1 MKQRIIITLL
11 SILLCAGSIT
21 VLPLY
26 VHAQTEDPAPDDGSS
41 GTGDQGDT
49 GDEGDTGDQGDTGDE
64 GDTTGDDGDEGD
76 AANGDSAEG
85 DDGVVDEVNTVTFY
99 RVLPNGT
106 VKQFN
111 KPVSESGMITLGG
124 LGFPLNFLN
133 GAKIEIPEG
142 ALSEDI
148 SVTIKVPPFAEVD
161 DEAGDVTFDGEDDG
175 DDDDSGAVAKVAE
188 EDEGTGDD
196 SSEGDD
202 ADDGDGEADGDE
214 NADNEG
220 DVDDDA
226 DAPKKIFTG
235 VTFEVAVDGIVVMG
249 DYYFGE
255 PLRVTL
261 PYKQE
266 LLANLGIEPTELGMY
281 FANSQGDILGSEGIS
296 DVTVDDISGKITG
309 NIIHFSTVVVAG
321 EGDGDGPDA
330 GNADSAGDNDGTG
343 SVDAD
348 DAVPSLKIYPRKVNL
363 VAGDTAKFEAW
374 VRDELGED
382 ADVVVSWELSDNT
395 LGSVDGEGLFTAAEG
410 VSGHGSVTATAVV
423 GDITLTDMAQIFV
436 TTEEPALPEGMNRI
450 GIYRE
455 MPNGITNQFG
465 SPVTES
471 ETVTVG
477 GLPFPLNLFN
487 GMKVKIPDNALEENV
502 EITIKLPEF
511 SRVDED
517 AEEVDFDE
525 AEDTDDGDGN
535 SGNSAGGKKEIVSGV
550 TFVVTVDGVEVEGD
564 YYFTEPLE
572 VTIPFKRGLIEK
584 LGIDPA
590 ELGMYF
596 ADGSGGLL
604 GNAGITDVI
613 VDAEN
618 NVVTGKVVHF
628 STVVLAADISYP
640 SSVNEAM
647 PGVFSLGQNV
657 PNPFNPTTTI
667 AFEVPV
673 NAHVKLEIFNILGQK
688 VVTLHDGMLSAG
700 THSVVWNSTDAF
712 GNAVTSG
719 VYFYRLTANGMSSTR
734 KLMLMK

>member
-11 SILLCAGSIT
+11 SVFLCAGSMT

-26 VHAQTEDPAPDDGSS
+26 VHAQTEDPAPDDGSPDP
-41 GTGDQGDT
+41 GDQGDA
-49 GDEGDTGDQGDTGDE
+49 GDTGDTGDTGDA
-64 GDTTGDDGDEGD
+64 GDD
-76 AANGDSAEG
+76 DSAEG
-85 DDGVVDEVNTVTFY
+85 DVVVVDEVNTVTFY

-111 KPVSESGMITLGG
+111 KPVPESDTITFGG
-124 LGFPLNFLN
+124 LGSPLNFLN
-133 GAKIEIPEG
+133 GAKIEIPDG

-161 DEAGDVTFDGEDDG
+161 DETGDVTFDGEGDG
-175 DDDDSGAVAKVAE
+175 DDDNSDAVAKIAE
-188 EDEGTGDD
+188 EDEGTVDD
-196 SSEGDD
+196 SPEGDD
-202 ADDGDGEADGDE
+202 VDDGEADDDE
-214 NADNEG
+214 NADDEN
-220 DVDDDA
+220 DADDDA

-235 VTFEVAVDGIVVMG
+235 VTFEVSVDGVAVTG

-255 PLRVTL
+255 PLRITL

-266 LLANLGIEPTELGMY
+266 LLDNLGIEPSELGMY

-309 NIIHFSTVVVAG
+309 SVIHFSTVVVAG
-321 EGDGDGPDA
+321 EGDGPDA
-330 GNADSAGDNDGTG
+330 GSGDSPGDGDGEN
-343 SVDAD
+343 VDAEYTG
-348 DAVPSLKIYPRKVNL
+348 PSLKIYPRKVNV
-363 VAGDTAKFEAW
+363 VAGDTAKFETW

-382 ADVVVSWELSDNT
+382 ADVAVSWELSDIT

-423 GDITLTDMAQIFV
+423 GDSTLTDTAQIFV
-436 TTEEPALPEGMNRI
+436 TTEEPVLPEGMNRI

-455 MPNGITNQFG
+455 MPNGITNQYG

-487 GMKVKIPDNALEENV
+487 GMKVTIPENALEENV

-525 AEDTDDGDGN
+525 ADDAEDGDGGSEN
-535 SGNSAGGKKEIVSGV
+535 GAGGKKEIVSGV
-550 TFVVTVDGVEVEGD
+550 TFVVMVDGVEVEGD
-564 YYFTEPLE
+564 YYFSEPLE

-590 ELGMYF
+590 ELDMYY

-604 GNAGITDVI
+604 GNAGITDVA
-613 VDAEN
+613 VDTEN

-628 STVVLAADISYP
+628 STVVLAAATGTP
-640 SSVNEAM
+640 SSVNETM
-647 PGVFSLGQNV
+647 PGVFSLSQNV

-673 NAHVKLEIFNILGQK
+673 NALVKLEVFNILGQK

-700 THSVVWNSTDAF
+700 VHSVIWNSTDTF